1 MTREELL
8 HELMKAAGLS
18 RSDTAKFYQGLLDVA
33 MAQLIDHGEFAFPG
47 FGVLRVTERKAREGR
62 NPRTGEKLM
71 IPSRKG
77 LKFKPYKDLAALLNP
92 KRAEAAQAPSQDEPS
107 PGGPEGGTIL

>member
-8 HELMKAAGLS
+8 HELMNSAGLS
-18 RSDTAKFYQGLLDVA
+18 RADASKFYQGLLDVA
-33 MAQLIDHGEFAFPG
+33 ICQLKDVGEFTFPG
-47 FGVLRVTERKAREGR
+47 FGALRVTVRKAREGR

-77 LKFKPYKDLAALLNP
+77 LKFKPYKDLTAILNP
-92 KRAEAAQAPSQDEPS
+92 PEGACCTEAPSC
-107 PGGPEGGTIL
+107 EGDA